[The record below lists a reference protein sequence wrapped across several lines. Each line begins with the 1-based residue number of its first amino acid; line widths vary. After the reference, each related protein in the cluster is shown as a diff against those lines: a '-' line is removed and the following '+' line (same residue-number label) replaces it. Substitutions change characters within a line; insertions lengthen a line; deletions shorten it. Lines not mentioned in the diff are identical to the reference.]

1 MGSEMCI
8 RDSERVE
15 SGDNIRYFIT
25 IQKYDESLVVQKSK
39 YGFEILTPE
48 RLAYFNEICQNA
60 GALVEINFVTA
71 EKKRNDSPEETNF
84 YDILVN
90 GTSLLSSCGGK
101 EIKELYLSGR
111 NLRVTSFYGWK
122 KYAYE
127 MED

>member
-1 MGSEMCI
+1 MLSI
-8 RDSERVE
+8 WYTPLSNTPFATSLSDSFSR
-15 SGDNIRYFIT
+15 SPT
-25 IQKYDESLVVQKSK
+25 
-39 YGFEILTPE
+39 
-48 RLAYFNEICQNA
+48 C
-60 GALVEINFVTA
+60 LVEINFVTA

-90 GTSLLSSCGGK
+90 GTSLLSSCCGK